1 MSLTL
6 SLVEEG
12 DSRVV
17 AFSRFEVTQSS
28 LFSSPGGKIF
38 LHGAGTARIEFTLS
52 LSLKEE
58 EEESEGVALSRFREV
73 VRSGLT
79 HFVSTLLPPVKSAC
93 GKFFLSKPETGSK
106 RLYAV

>member
-1 MSLTL
+1 MAGWDSAELAKKEATELRGLSRIELSLTL

-38 LHGAGTARIEFTLS
+38 LHGAGTAR
-52 LSLKEE
+52 
-58 EEESEGVALSRFREV
+58 
-73 VRSGLT
+73 
-79 HFVSTLLPPVKSAC
+79 
-93 GKFFLSKPETGSK
+93 
-106 RLYAV
+106 